1 VTTKNC
7 ATGVLHDVK
16 ASLNHPSEDIE
27 GDHIAWP
34 SNELESGERIGPHCV
49 HITQGVRC
57 GDPAPVVWIIDY
69 WCKEID
75 RLDDGSVSVNAKDA
89 GVI

>member
-1 VTTKNC
+1 VATKNR

-34 SNELESGERIGPHCV
+34 SNELESGERIGPHCI
-49 HITQGVRC
+49 HIAKGVRC

-69 WCKEID
+69 WREEID
-75 RLDDGSVSVNAKDA
+75 RLDDRPVSVNAKNA